1 MEAKTDLRR
10 RFMIILK
17 NIIGILTDP
26 KNTRMF
32 LLGGIVVLCILLF
45 RQCEETEIAKSEAV
59 RIDNNWKASLDTIQ
73 NYIDENGNAA
83 AQIRALNLSLEEL
96 ENELK
101 FEKGKPPITVIKTE
115 TVIKEVIV
123 EVPVIVLDTITG
135 NFNSALTFAD
145 KKEWGKSF
153 RNIGGLVP
161 YELND
166 SVITFGDA
174 TIELEQN
181 IFLSATLTRDNK
193 TKELFVNLLTDYPG
207 TTFNSAEGILIDQ
220 KSKAFKSLQYENRKT
235 LGLGLQLGVG
245 LSGQQIT
252 PYVGVGLNYTP
263 KFLQW

>member
-1 MEAKTDLRR
+1 
-10 RFMIILK
+10 MIILK
-17 NIIGILTDP
+17 NIIAILTDP

-45 RQCEETEIAKSEAV
+45 RQCEQTTLAKGEAS

-73 NYIDENGNAA
+73 NYIDKDGNSI
-83 AQIRALNLSLEEL
+83 AQIRALNLSLDEIKG
-96 ENELK
+96 ELK
-101 FEKGKPPITVIKTE
+101 FEKNKPPLTIIKTE

-123 EVPVIVLDTITG
+123 EVPVIILDTVVNNTTG
-135 NFNSALTFAD
+135 VFNSALTFSD

-153 RNIGGLVP
+153 RSIDGLIP
-161 YELND
+161 YETTD
-166 SVITFGDA
+166 SIITFGNA
-174 TIELEQN
+174 NIELQQN
-181 IFLSATLTRDNK
+181 IFLTASLIRDNK

-207 TTFNSAEGILIDQ
+207 TTFNSAEGILINQ

-245 LSGQQIT
+245 LSGTQIS
-252 PYVGVGLNYTP
+252 PYVGIGLNYTP